1 MLLVIERRPIH
12 TDDRHAD
19 YSFTHKQPPLRR
31 AILVQPQIKEN
42 PGKSITNTAE
52 ELATQLVAAFDNEPM
67 QTRFI
72 PSDHQS
78 RGPEKMNARGH
89 SRA

>member
-1 MLLVIERRPIH
+1 MLLIIERRPIH

-31 AILVQPQIKEN
+31 AILLQPQIKES
-42 PGKSITNTAE
+42 PGKCVANAAE
-52 ELATQLVAAFDNEPM
+52 EFATQLVEAFDNELM

>member
-19 YSFTHKQPPLRR
+19 YSFTHKRPLLRR
-31 AILVQPQIKEN
+31 AILCNQIKEN

-52 ELATQLVAAFDNEPM
+52 ELATQLVAAFDIEPM

-78 RGPEKMNARGH
+78 RDPEKMYARGH